1 MFRSACLVAVAVLSL
16 ACLQWELVVRT
27 ARNAMIGRKE
37 DGLVGRME
45 HRERP
50 IILKAGKNMIAT
62 GLRELRGALR
72 VIPMTVVGWFV
83 LLCVGS
89 RF

>member
-16 ACLQWELVVRT
+16 ACLQWELAVRT

-37 DGLVGRME
+37 DGLE
-45 HRERP
+45 HRESP

-89 RF
+89 SF